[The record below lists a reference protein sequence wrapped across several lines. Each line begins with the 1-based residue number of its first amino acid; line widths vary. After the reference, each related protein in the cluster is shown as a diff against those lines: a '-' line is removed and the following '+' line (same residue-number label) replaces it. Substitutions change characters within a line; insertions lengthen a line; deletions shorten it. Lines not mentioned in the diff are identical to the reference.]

1 MAMRKL
7 REAIVATSRVDDFA
21 QKAYMFIIRTTILLR
36 HWESYHA
43 ALLYLLR
50 RIHLATPLNSIEYH
64 EFVGYHILELG
75 CRQGLFNEAYTAR
88 AEYKFSDRKVDR
100 LLYAIVHDDWVVFWK
115 VKAKVD
121 GHMRALMS
129 WREDDMRE
137 LALKCIARSYFT
149 AEKGFVERATNM
161 EWPTLVKSKQVGWE
175 LDGEKV
181 TIRRPKTK

>member
-7 REAIVATSRVDDFA
+7 REAIVASSRVDDFA

-43 ALLYLLR
+43 AILYLIR
-50 RIHLATPLNSIEYH
+50 RIHPATPLNPVEFH
-64 EFVGYHILELG
+64 EFVSYHILELA
-75 CRQGLFNEAYTAR
+75 CRQKLYHEAYAAR
-88 AEYKFSDRKVDR
+88 SEYSFTDRKVDR
-100 LLYAIVHDDWVVFWK
+100 ILYAIVHDDWVVYWR

-121 GHMRALMS
+121 GHVRALLS
-129 WREDDMRE
+129 WSEDQMRE
-137 LALKCIARSYFT
+137 LALRCLARSYFT

-161 EWPTLVKSKQVGWE
+161 EWAVLVKEKAVGWE
-175 LDGEKV
+175 LEGERV